1 MGSLADVLSFP
12 TIFEMLLVYTQNNNI
27 KVVPRMSAKTA
38 SERDKNRI
46 RKKQIFTLGKT
57 AILELEKLAEEL
69 GTSKSQLVDEAIR
82 KLYKQYKKNGY
93 IK

>member
-1 MGSLADVLSFP
+1 
-12 TIFEMLLVYTQNNNI
+12 
-27 KVVPRMSAKTA
+27 MSAKTA